1 MNIEKIKN
9 YNQRM
14 LAVVFTLAVVLLV
27 LFIITFIVDL
37 WPSRT
42 YDDSPRGLLADEQ
55 VSALADENLR
65 KQVLSYETPWLVD
78 TVKSVY
84 IIPVSIR
91 TLNKPEETT
100 PPDAYYDLLD
110 MHPSHSRGKISKD
123 RIEFH
128 RANYVNLIVYDALR
142 DKATSLFNQRVIVG
156 DIQSYYFED
165 DILLIFY
172 AATKDTNQNGI
183 IDLTDLRSLYIYSLG
198 TGELRTFSDGEN
210 QAIDYQ
216 FIEPTKNLLVKY
228 KLSQY
233 KKEQFGF
240 EQVPSKMMK
249 YTFETQELTPIIP
262 TEMNQKMQE
271 LVEGKEQ
278 KN

>member
-14 LAVVFTLAVVLLV
+14 LAVVSTLAAVLLIV
-27 LFIITFIVDL
+27 FIISFIVET
-37 WPSRT
+37 WPRGT
-42 YDDSPRGLLADEQ
+42 YDNSPQGLLADEQ

-65 KQVLSYETPWLVD
+65 KQVLSYETPWLID
-78 TVKSVY
+78 SLKSIY

-100 PPDAYYDLLD
+100 PPDVYYDLLD

-123 RIEFH
+123 RIEFY
-128 RANYVNLIVYDALR
+128 RTNYVNLIVYDAPR
-142 DKATSLFNQRVIVG
+142 DKTTSLFNQRVIVG
-156 DIQSYYFED
+156 DIQPYYFKDE
-165 DILLIFY
+165 ILLIFY

-183 IDLTDLRSLYIYSLG
+183 IDLTDLRSLYIYSFE

-216 FIEPTKNLLVKY
+216 FIEQTKNLLVKY

-233 KKEQFGF
+233 KKEQFGY
-240 EQVPSKMMK
+240 EQVPNKIMK
-249 YTFETQELTPIIP
+249 YNFETQELTPIIP
-262 TEMNQKMQE
+262 TDIEQKMQG

-278 KN
+278 